1 MAVKKQTYKEAMHKL
16 EQIVSQIENNDL
28 DIDQLGDKLK
38 EAQVL
43 IKFCKDKLYKADEE
57 IQKILDQNEKE

>member
-1 MAVKKQTYKEAMHKL
+1 MAVKKQTYKEAMYKL
-16 EQIVSQIENNDL
+16 EQIVSQIENNEL

>member
-16 EQIVSQIENNDL
+16 EQIVSQIENNEL